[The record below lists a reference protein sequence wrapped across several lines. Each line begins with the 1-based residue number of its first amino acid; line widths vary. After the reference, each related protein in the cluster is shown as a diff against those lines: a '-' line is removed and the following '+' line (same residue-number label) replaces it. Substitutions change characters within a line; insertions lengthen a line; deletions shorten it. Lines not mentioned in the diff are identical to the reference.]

1 MTDIHKDDRQY
12 RRLFGWYSQTAS
24 MLGVTVFEPSIPFI
38 PRDWACTVLLSGEV
52 HAKHSLSVL
61 PAGRWFV
68 SFRAAKCAC
77 LQHWGEARKL
87 AGEAIERIQKQK
99 IENLAE

>member
-12 RRLFGWYSQTAS
+12 RRLFGWYSQTHPGA
-24 MLGVTVFEPSIPFI
+24 GVTVFEPSNPFI
-38 PRDWACTVLLSGEV
+38 PRDWACTVMEDGSILP
-52 HAKHSLSVL
+52 KHSHSVL
-61 PAGRWFV
+61 PVGRWFV

-87 AGEAIERIQKQK
+87 AGEAIEIIQKQK
-99 IENLAE
+99 IEDMAG